1 MSQTSRFG
9 LELPQATE
17 TGTVEYVRTVLDPQI
32 DELQNQL
39 ELLQGLR
46 RAIAGTFG
54 IDRRGDEAGRF
65 GQLADAAKRAEYEGG
80 DQGNSVGEGRLVPR
94 GRVER
99 PRIAS

>member
-9 LELPQATE
+9 LGLPEATE
-17 TGTVEYVRTVLDPQI
+17 TGSIEYVRAVLDPQI

-39 ELLQGLR
+39 DLLQGVR

-54 IDRRGDEAGRF
+54 IDRRGDEAGKF

-80 DQGNSVGEGRLVPR
+80 GERSSDAEGRLVPR